1 MNDRPPRRDSAG
13 ADDAIK
19 RISRPLRETV
29 FFDTEFDT
37 RVMRAVRAAARGTRS
52 GWWRRGYTLRVTPLG
67 GLAIA
72 AGLALVAVLGRM
84 SATRRA
90 SDDARL
96 AAAAPTARR
105 SHDTV
110 YVVRFTLVH
119 PEAHHVAL
127 VGDFNGWS
135 PAATPLVGEG
145 TEGVWTA
152 SVPLPAGRHEYAF
165 IVDGERWVSDPYAST
180 VNDEFGTSSSVL
192 RVGSAS

>member
-1 MNDRPPRRDSAG
+1 MNDRPSRRDSAG

-52 GWWRRGYTLRVTPLG
+52 GWWRRGYTLRVTPLT
-67 GLAIA
+67 GLALA
-72 AGLALVAVLGRM
+72 ASLALVAVLGRM
-84 SATRRA
+84 SATPRA
-90 SDDARL
+90 SESARVAT
-96 AAAAPTARR
+96 AAQPA
-105 SHDTV
+105 HDTV

-119 PEAHHVAL
+119 PEAHRVAL

-135 PAATPLVGEG
+135 PNATPLVVGG
-145 TEGVWTA
+145 SDGVWSA

-180 VNDEFGTSSSVL
+180 VHDEFGTSSSVL

>member
-13 ADDAIK
+13 ADEAIE

-52 GWWRRGYTLRVTPLG
+52 SWWRRGYTLRLTPLT
-67 GLAIA
+67 GLALA
-72 AGLALVAVLGRM
+72 ASLALVAVLGRM
-84 SATRRA
+84 SATPRA
-90 SDDARL
+90 NESARVAT
-96 AAAAPTARR
+96 AAHP

-119 PEAHHVAL
+119 PEAHRVAL

-135 PAATPLVGEG
+135 PDATPLAGEAR
-145 TEGVWTA
+145 EGVWSA

-165 IVDGERWVSDPYAST
+165 IVDGERWVSDPYASS

>member
-1 MNDRPPRRDSAG
+1 MNDRPSRGEPAAS
-13 ADDAIK
+13 DAAIA

-52 GWWRRGYTLRVTPLG
+52 AWWRRGYTLRVTPLT
-67 GLAIA
+67 GLALA
-72 AGLALVAVLGRM
+72 ASLALVAVLGRL
-84 SATRRA
+84 SATPRA
-90 SDDARL
+90 TESPRV
-96 AAAAPTARR
+96 AAAALPA
-105 SHDTV
+105 HDTV

-119 PEAHHVAL
+119 PEAHQVAL

-135 PAATPLVGEG
+135 PSATPLVGEG
-145 TEGVWTA
+145 TDGVWTA

-165 IVDGERWVSDPYAST
+165 IVDGERWVSDPYANT